1 MNYSKDG
8 LVTLTEQF
16 EGCRLV
22 AYQDQVGV
30 WTIGYGHTKNV
41 KQGDICTQAQAE
53 AFLLADV
60 QECVDGINAH
70 AKVQLTQRKF
80 DALVDFAFN
89 LGLGAL
95 EHSTLWKK
103 LNAGDFAG
111 AAAEFPKWDMAGGK
125 HVSGLLRR
133 RKAEQAFFSE

>member
-95 EHSTLWKK
+95 DALEK
-103 LNAGDFAG
+103 
-111 AAAEFPKWDMAGGK
+111 AECGRFRWSKSPISPLGYG
-125 HVSGLLRR
+125 R
-133 RKAEQAFFSE
+133 RKACTRTASSS